1 MPGDKDAPGSSRSAG
16 RQLPLGLLV
25 LVSAVVFVDTT
36 FYTAIT
42 PLLPHYTHALQL
54 GKAGAGILVGAY
66 PTGTLLAAI
75 PSGLLASRIG
85 VRPAVIAGLSLM
97 SVATLTFGYSH
108 QVGLL
113 DLARFVQGIG
123 GSCTWAGG
131 LAWLASATDP
141 SRRAGALGIAFSAAV
156 GGSLCGPIIGTLA
169 SRVGSGPAFVGATAA
184 SIVLILGSFLVG
196 VPGTAETQSLRSTLL
211 AVRDP
216 GLLGG
221 LWLTSLAGLGFGVV
235 DVLIPLRMSAL
246 KAGAVMIGIAF
257 LAAAALE
264 GALAPVLGRVAD
276 RHGRLA
282 PARWSVALAVV
293 TALALPW
300 VSPAALLMAV
310 SIVGF
315 PVFGTLF
322 VPAAAMTSDGAERQ
336 GLPQGLGFGLS
347 NLAWAGGQ
355 AAAAGG
361 SGALAQAAGD
371 VVPFA
376 VLAGLF
382 LCTFFLLQRRG
393 ALRAVLAGS
402 PADR

>member
-1 MPGDKDAPGSSRSAG
+1 MPGEGDATGSSHPTGTR
-16 RQLPLGLLV
+16 LPVGLLV

-42 PLLPHYTHALQL
+42 PLLPQYTHALHL
-54 GKAGAGILVGAY
+54 GKSGAGILVGAY
-66 PTGTLLAAI
+66 PAGTLLAAV

-85 VRPAVIAGLSLM
+85 VRPAVIAGLFLM

-108 QVGLL
+108 QAGLL

-169 SRVGSGPAFVGATAA
+169 SRVGTGPAFAGATAA
-184 SIVLILGSFLVG
+184 SVVLILGTFLVG
-196 VPGTAETQSLRSTLL
+196 VPGTAEGQSLRSTLT
-211 AVRDP
+211 AIRDP

-235 DVLIPLRMSAL
+235 DVLIPLRLSAL
-246 KAGAVMIGIAF
+246 KASAVMIGITF

-264 GALAPVLGRVAD
+264 GALAPVLGRLAD
-276 RHGRLA
+276 RRGRLA

-293 TALALPW
+293 TALVLPS
-300 VSPAALLMAV
+300 VSPAPLLMAA

-322 VPAAAMTSDGAERQ
+322 VPAAAMTSDGAERR
-336 GLPQGLGFGLS
+336 GIPQGIGFGLS

-361 SGALAQAAGD
+361 SGVLAQATDD
-371 VVPFA
+371 VVPFLL
-376 VLAGLF
+376 LAALF
-382 LCTFFLLQRRG
+382 LGTFIGLQRRG
-393 ALRAVLAGS
+393 ALRAVLASS
-402 PADR
+402 PAKQ